1 MVNRLLIQADNR
13 QREAIKDAIIQ
24 FCGEQSIDV
33 TVVKVS
39 DEERIL
45 ELKKELEEY
54 EISNSITTD

>member
-1 MVNRLLIQADNR
+1 MISRLLIQADNR
-13 QREAIKDAIIQ
+13 QREAIKDAIIR

-39 DEERIL
+39 EKERIL
-45 ELKKELEEY
+45 EIKKELERH